1 VFVAAMSLYAI
12 ARFAV
17 EFIRRDERGGL
28 LGLSTSQL
36 VALGMLALCAWFWVH
51 FKRAAARAG

>member
-1 VFVAAMSLYAI
+1 MSLYAI

-36 VALGMLALCAWFWVH
+36 VALGMLGLCCWFWIS
-51 FKRAAARAG
+51 FRRAASRAG